1 MIKLIY
7 GPDTY
12 RSKQRLQAVIE
23 EIKKSQKTGIDL
35 RRFEGKK
42 FSFQDIKDELGA
54 VSMFKEKKIIVLAD
68 FFDNEE
74 FKEEFT
80 KNFKRL
86 NDSQDVVIF
95 YAETAPA
102 KDTFFKFLKKE
113 AQAEEFGLLAGSELK
128 AWLKKEFDKY
138 GASFE
143 SQVLDKLILF
153 VGSDLWQLANEVQ
166 KLYLFKKGGEVTL
179 KDIDLL
185 VKPKI
190 ETDIFKTIDA
200 IASGNKKMA
209 LSLLHRH
216 LEKGDS
222 HVYLLYM
229 ISYQFRNLLIV
240 KDLLQKN
247 SPAVAAKKSGLH
259 PFVFRK
265 SSWQAGKFTYLE
277 LKKIYRKIFEVDHAL
292 KTGKLEPETALDL
305 LVAGI

>member
-1 MIKLIY
+1 MIKLLY

-12 RSKQRLQAVIE
+12 RSRRRLQ
-23 EIKKSQKTGIDL
+23 EIIADFRKTQKTGVSL
-35 RRFEGKK
+35 RQFEGKK
-42 FSFQDIKDELGA
+42 LSFQDVRDELQTS
-54 VSMFKEKKIIVLAD
+54 SMFKEKKLIILSDV
-68 FFDNEE
+68 FNNEG
-74 FKEEFT
+74 FKEEFLE
-80 KNFKRL
+80 NFEKL
-86 NDSQDVVIF
+86 NKSQDVIIF
-95 YAETAPA
+95 HAEEVLA
-102 KDTFFKFLKKE
+102 KDPLFRFLKKE
-113 AQAEEFGLLAGSELK
+113 AETEEFELLSGSELK

-138 GASFE
+138 SMDPE
-143 SQVLDKLILF
+143 PQVLDKLIVF
-153 VGSDLWQLANEVQ
+153 VGGDLWQLSNEVQ
-166 KLYLFKKGGEVTL
+166 KLSLFKKGGEVTL
-179 KDIDLL
+179 KDVSLL

-200 IASGNKKMA
+200 IASGNKKEA
-209 LSLLHRH
+209 ISLLHKH

-222 HVYLLYM
+222 HVYLLHM

-247 SPAVAAKKSGLH
+247 TSPVAAKKSGLH

-265 SSWQAGKFTYLE
+265 SSWQAEKFTYLE